1 MSMTRENLIQYLEE
15 RMGLDTRVLENDT
28 PLFTGGLLDSFSMVD
43 VILFIESE
51 TASRM
56 KATDVRLDNL
66 DSIGRILAYADAV
79 SENAESG
86 S

>member
-1 MSMTRENLIQYLEE
+1 MSMTRENLLQYLEE
-15 RMGLDTRVLENDT
+15 RMGLDPSVLGNDT

-51 TASRM
+51 TESRM

-66 DSIGRILAYADAV
+66 DSIGRILAYADAI
-79 SENAESG
+79 SEDAEAG